1 MKQLNQ
7 QVDKWFLEF
16 KTRSTRSK
24 KRTLGRSATRR
35 PLKLGTGL
43 KNIQSAALK
52 KPEVMVKIPP
62 RKGKTSGLG
71 AVRNHL
77 DYISRNG
84 KLAIEDQDG
93 LFIQERSRSMR
104 VLPVPGRRWVYLK
117 KAGKEKPLIWFFQC
131 RQAQMPLR

>member
-1 MKQLNQ
+1 MKQLNL

-16 KTRSTRSK
+16 KTRSTRAK
-24 KRTLGRSATRR
+24 KGEQGRSTMRR
-35 PLKLGTGL
+35 SLKHGTGL

-62 RKGKTSGLG
+62 RKGKTSGLQ
-71 AVRNHL
+71 AIRNHL

-93 LFIQERSRSMR
+93 FVYSRKKTPSIR
-104 VLPVPGRRWVYLK
+104 ICAAPG
-117 KAGKEKPLIWFFQC
+117 
-131 RQAQMPLR
+131 